1 MASLSAR
8 TFICITIACM
18 VLFAPASKAL
28 QCPDV
33 IKSLLPCAGY
43 LTGNG
48 AGPVPSSCCAG
59 VKVLN
64 QAVSAPADRRNA
76 CACIKSYA
84 SGVAKLNF
92 QKVASLPGSC
102 GVPLHFVPS
111 VTTDCSK
118 VA

>member
-8 TFICITIACM
+8 TFICIAIACM
-18 VLFAPASKAL
+18 VLLAPASEAL

-48 AGPVPSSCCAG
+48 AGRAPAPCCAG
-59 VKVLN
+59 VNALN
-64 QAVSAPADRRNA
+64 RAASAPADRRNA

-84 SGVAKLNF
+84 SGVSNLNF
-92 QKVASLPGSC
+92 QRVASLPGSC
-102 GVPLHFVPS
+102 GVHLSFVPS